1 MAKMQ
6 RAQRLQSVAW
16 RMSGTSFT
24 VADTLRDVDVL
35 TLAAW
40 VYPRSVQAMSII
52 ETFSGNAYG
61 ISLNSNLQLV
71 FAYNGMIYGGTSATA
86 IPRAAWTHVAVTFHR
101 PSGQA
106 LFYINGALVLT
117 STASVSFASAGSAY
131 RVGAG
136 LTGSFVGHLAEPVM
150 FSRVLTP
157 DGIYRVYR
165 DGVDAYPPE
174 RLFDYRLL
182 DGVSADFTRVRDSS
196 SAGNHGTGV
205 VGTGYP
211 DPMRGPRSSQM
222 SIASPSLPYAILFE
236 SPSAAMLVADAAL
249 AAAFGVAAGQIGA
262 SAGVTIGLW
271 AKKYRFV
278 TPGQV
283 ILSKGSYPGGTG
295 LYVDTGGSL
304 NAVNPNIMVSP
315 STPKHIDH
323 SRFDATRWT
332 HVVAGMRTDRG
343 KIWRNGVVAA
353 NYEGVAFASPQS
365 ADNLILAGTGTNTFA
380 TADQFIANRYLTDEE
395 VWMIYSAAEFP
406 QDVIY
411 FRGPDET
418 GTKLAAWRGGHRL
431 PSCDVTLIAQARF
444 SPDTPW
450 GYQ

>member
-86 IPRAAWTHVAVTFHR
+86 IPRAAWTHVAVTFRR

-157 DGIYRVYR
+157 DEIYRVYR

-182 DGVSADFTRVRDSS
+182 DGMTPYSTRVRDSS
-196 SAGNHGTGV
+196 SAGNHGTGTI
-205 VGTGYP
+205 GTGNP

-222 SIASPSLPYAILFE
+222 SIAPPSLPYALLFE
-236 SPSAAMLVADAAL
+236 NPSAAMLVTDATLAD
-249 AAAFGVAAGQIGA
+249 AFGVAAGQVGA
-262 SAGVTIGLW
+262 NGITIGMWVKQIRHFIAFNLI
-271 AKKYRFV
+271 AKYLL
-278 TPGQV
+278 T
-283 ILSKGSYPGGTG
+283 GGTG
-295 LYVDTGGSL
+295 IAINTGTSL
-304 NAVNPNIMVSP
+304 NTLHPAVLTGPFTSLP
-315 STPKHIDH
+315 LYLTQY
-323 SRFDATRWT
+323 DATRWT
-332 HVVAGMRTDRG
+332 HAVAGMRTDRA
-343 KIWRNGVVAA
+343 KVWHKGVLTS
-353 NYEGVAFASPQS
+353 NYDGVSTTPNNTEAFSIALSGALTYAS
-365 ADNLILAGTGTNTFA
+365 
-380 TADQFIANRYLTDEE
+380 ADQFIANRFLTDEE
-395 VWMIYSAAEFP
+395 VWQIYSAAEFP

-418 GTKLAAWRGGHRL
+418 GTKLAAWRGGQRL

-444 SPDTPW
+444 APDTPW
-450 GYQ
+450 GQ